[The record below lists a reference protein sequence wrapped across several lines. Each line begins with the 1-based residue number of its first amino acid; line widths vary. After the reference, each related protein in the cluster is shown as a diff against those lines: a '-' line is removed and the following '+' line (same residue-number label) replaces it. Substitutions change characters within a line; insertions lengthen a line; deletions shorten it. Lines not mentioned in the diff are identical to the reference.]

1 MLLCKGLCILVN
13 KPTLQM
19 YFLLHFRSLI
29 FFFLLFAVYSSNAQ
43 NSCGCKDGEQLRASI
58 GMFFNSGRLD
68 SAEFYIKKFLS
79 FKENGC
85 KINFNGAMAQVAL
98 AKKDFTSARIFL
110 ETEKD
115 LLQKNGCTQ
124 ALYVRHYSTLAKLY
138 QELNLLDSVVITC
151 LKGIEAAQTANDN
164 YGLSRANA
172 DLAAVFSQMGQYN
185 KAIFYEYRAIDA
197 AKKQTKAPALVATV
211 QSRLSEDYLTCF
223 EKSGNIMY
231 ADSAVIMAKEAS
243 DTASKYHDLLA
254 YLEANNA
261 LARHA
266 LLTASYTTAIK
277 YADII
282 INTSPRG
289 IHLLDRLTYAG
300 FSKKSKALFR
310 LNDFTAAEIF
320 ADSAFLYAQSFNPQM
335 MVGAY
340 ENIYLAAKANN
351 NSSKS
356 LAAHEKMVLLN
367 DSLFSLQKNTAI
379 SELEKK
385 YNQAKNEKTI
395 KELDQQRRIYIL
407 LALTG
412 LLAFIGLMFF
422 IRQQALKSKQKILE
436 AEQRLNRARM
446 NPHFFFNA
454 LSSLQSFAL
463 TENDGKAIA
472 KNLSKFSHIMR
483 ETLESTY
490 KEYVTIEQESFFL
503 NEYLELQK
511 MRFPQKFSYQILI
524 AEDME
529 ADDMLIPSM
538 ILQPFIENSIEHG
551 FTGIDYAGHIA
562 ISFEKEANN
571 LKIKIS
577 DNGKGLPAIAKEET
591 DHISRAS
598 QIIKDRIY
606 LLNMKLKTK
615 ADFSIANNKN
625 EKGVTVLIKLPLL
638 LSTDI
643 TS

>member
-1 MLLCKGLCILVN
+1 
-13 KPTLQM
+13 M
-19 YFLLHFRSLI
+19 YFLFHFRILI
-29 FFFLLFAVYSSNAQ
+29 FFLLLFAVQPSNAQ
-43 NSCGCKDGEQLRASI
+43 NNCGCKEGEQLRAPI
-58 GMFFNSGRLD
+58 GMYFNSGRLD
-68 SAEFYIKKFLS
+68 SAEFYIKKFLT
-79 FKENGC
+79 FKESGC
-85 KINFNGAMAQVAL
+85 KINFNGAMAQISL
-98 AKKDFTSARIFL
+98 AKKDFSSARIYL
-110 ETEKD
+110 ETEKN
-115 LLQKNGCTQ
+115 LLIENSCSQD
-124 ALYVRHYSTLAKLY
+124 LYVRHYSTLAKLY
-138 QELNLLDSVVITC
+138 QELNLFDSVVITC

-172 DLAAVFSQMGQYN
+172 DLAAVFSQMGQHD

-211 QSRLSEDYLTCF
+211 QSRLSEDYLTSF
-223 EKSGNIMY
+223 EKSGKALY
-231 ADSAVIMAKEAS
+231 ADSAAIIAKEAS

-254 YLEANNA
+254 YLEANDA

-266 LLTASYTTAIK
+266 LLTANYTAAIK

-289 IHLLDRLTYAG
+289 VHLLDRLTYAG
-300 FSKKSKALFR
+300 FLKKSKALYK
-310 LNDFTAAEIF
+310 LKDFLAAERF
-320 ADSAFLYAQSFNPQM
+320 ADSALLYAHSFNPQL
-335 MVGAY
+335 MVSAY
-340 ENIYLAAKANN
+340 ENIYQTAKANYKTA
-351 NSSKS
+351 KS
-356 LAAHEKMVLLN
+356 LAAYENMTALN

-395 KELDQQRRIYIL
+395 KELDQQKRIYIL

-412 LLAFIGLMFF
+412 LFALTGLVFF
-422 IRQQALKSKQKILE
+422 IRQQTLKSKQKILE

-463 TENDGKAIA
+463 AENDGKAIA

-490 KEYVTIEQESFFL
+490 KEYITIEQEIAFL

-511 MRFPQKFSYQILI
+511 MRFPQKFTYQIYI
-524 AEDME
+524 AENME
-529 ADDMLIPSM
+529 ADDLLIPSM
-538 ILQPFIENSIEHG
+538 IVQPFIENSIEHG
-551 FTGIDYAGHIA
+551 FTGIDAGHIA
-562 ISFEKEANN
+562 ISFEKEGND
-571 LKIKIS
+571 LKIKIT
-577 DNGKGLPAIAKEET
+577 DNGKGLPAIAKEKT

-615 ADFSIANNKN
+615 AGCSIAKN
-625 EKGVTVLIKLPLL
+625 SETNGVQVIITLPVLFKRHIG
-638 LSTDI
+638 
-643 TS
+643 